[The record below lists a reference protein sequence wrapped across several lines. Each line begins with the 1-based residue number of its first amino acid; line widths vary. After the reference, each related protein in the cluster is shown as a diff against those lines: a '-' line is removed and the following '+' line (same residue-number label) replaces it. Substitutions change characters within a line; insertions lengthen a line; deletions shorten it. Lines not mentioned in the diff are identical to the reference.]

1 MTVTLEATWLICPSC
16 SDLVFRPKY
25 ERGLRVCPGCGHH
38 ARLTARERLDS
49 LLDPGSEKPVETA
62 LPVDDPLGFTDTRPY
77 AERLATARA
86 TTGLREAAL
95 CATGT
100 IESHPVVVACLDFAF
115 VGGSLGSGVGELVTV
130 AAEKALAERV
140 PLLVVT
146 ASGGARMQEGALSL
160 MQMAKCSQALARL
173 DEAGILTVA
182 LVTDPTY
189 GGVAASIATL
199 PDVLIAEPGAHLGF
213 AGPRVIE
220 QTIRQRLPE
229 GFQTAEFLLT
239 RGLIDAVVPRP
250 ALRRALARLLA
261 AARPDGTGAPTGH
274 EDLPAERVGQVGQ
287 TRQAEQVEQVEQVG
301 QAERVGQVERAGLV
315 RDSAALTRRP
325 SWEVVRLA
333 REPARPTTLDYAG
346 LLLED
351 FTELRGDRAGADC
364 PAIVGGI
371 GRLYG
376 RGVMLIGHQKGHD
389 TQERVKRNFGMPT
402 PAGYRKAARLMRLAA
417 KLGLPVLTLVDTPGA
432 YPGIE
437 AEEQGQAW
445 AIAENQRLMSGLPVP
460 VVAVI
465 TGEGGS
471 GGALALAVADRVL
484 ALSNAVYSVISPE
497 GCAAI
502 LWKTAAAAPQAADA
516 LGLDARELLRHRIVD
531 AVILEPDGGAH
542 EAVSRTAERVGTAV
556 RQAFEELTP
565 LSAAEL
571 VEARRRRFR
580 SFGAPSSE
588 ESRWPNTE
596 T

>member
-1 MTVTLEATWLICPSC
+1 MTVTLEATWLICPGC

-25 ERGLRVCPGCGHH
+25 ERALRVCPGCGHH
-38 ARLTARERLDS
+38 ARLTARERLDC

-62 LPVDDPLGFTDTRPY
+62 LPADDPLGFADTRPY
-77 AERLATARA
+77 AERLAAARA
-86 TTGLREAAL
+86 ATGLREAAL

-140 PLLVVT
+140 PLLIVT

-189 GGVAASIATL
+189 GGVAASFATL
-199 PDVLIAEPGAHLGF
+199 PDVLVAEPGAHLGF

-229 GFQTAEFLLT
+229 GFQTAEFLLA

-261 AARPDGTGAPTGH
+261 AARPDATGGPAGGPAGGPTGG
-274 EDLPAERVGQVGQ
+274 LSSGLTAASAGVPARPE
-287 TRQAEQVEQVEQVG
+287 AD
-301 QAERVGQVERAGLV
+301 GLV
-315 RDSAALTRRP
+315 RDPSVLPRRTP
-325 SWEVVRLA
+325 WDVVRLA

-351 FTELRGDRAGADC
+351 FTELRGDRAGSDC

-371 GRLYG
+371 GRLRG

-389 TQERVKRNFGMPT
+389 TQERVKRNFGMPS

-445 AIAENQRLMSGLPVP
+445 AISENQRLMSALPVP
-460 VVAVI
+460 VITVI

-502 LWKTAAAAPQAADA
+502 LWKTAEAAPQAAAA
-516 LGLDARELLRHRIVD
+516 LGLDARELLRQRVVD
-531 AVILEPDGGAH
+531 AVIPEPDEGAH
-542 EAVSRTAERVGTAV
+542 VAASRTAERIQAAV
-556 RQAFEELTP
+556 RQAFEELAP
-565 LSAAEL
+565 LPVAEL

-588 ESRWPNTE
+588 ET
-596 T
+596 

>member
-1 MTVTLEATWLICPSC
+1 MTMTLEARWLICPGC
-16 SDLVFRPKY
+16 SDLVFRAKY

-38 ARLTARERLDS
+38 ARLTARERLDA
-49 LLDPGSEKPVETA
+49 LLDPGSEKPIETA
-62 LPVDDPLGFTDTRPY
+62 LQADDPLGFTDTRPY
-77 AERLATARA
+77 AERLAAARA
-86 TTGLREAAL
+86 ATGMREAAL

-100 IESHPVVVACLDFAF
+100 IESHPVVVACLDFSF

-140 PLLVVT
+140 PLLLVT

-173 DEAGILTVA
+173 DEAGILTLA
-182 LVTDPTY
+182 LISDPTY
-189 GGVAASIATL
+189 GGVAASFATL

-229 GFQTAEFLLT
+229 GFQTAEFLLA
-239 RGLIDAVVPRP
+239 RGLIDAVVPRA
-250 ALRRALARLLA
+250 ALRRTLARLLT
-261 AARPDGTGAPTGH
+261 AARPDAAGTSGDGHAPV
-274 EDLPAERVGQVGQ
+274 PA
-287 TRQAEQVEQVEQVG
+287 T
-301 QAERVGQVERAGLV
+301 AGLV
-315 RDSAALTRRP
+315 RDPSALPPRP
-325 SWEVVRLA
+325 AWDVVRLA
-333 REPARPTTLDYAG
+333 RQAGRPTTLDYAG

-371 GRLYG
+371 GRLRG

-417 KLGLPVLTLVDTPGA
+417 KLGLPVVTLVDTPGA
-432 YPGIE
+432 YPGLE

-445 AIAENQRLMSGLPVP
+445 AIADNQRLMSGLPVP
-460 VVAVI
+460 VVTVI

-502 LWKTAAAAPQAADA
+502 LWKDTAAAPQAAQA
-516 LGLDARELLRHRIVD
+516 LGLDARELLRRRIVD
-531 AVILEPDGGAH
+531 AVIPEPDGGAH
-542 EAVSRTAERVGTAV
+542 ASVSRTAERVQEAV
-556 RQAFEELTP
+556 WRALDEL
-565 LSAAEL
+565 AALPPDEL

-580 SFGAPSSE
+580 SYGSPSSE
-588 ESRWPNTE
+588 ETRWPITA